1 MQRDQDRWGI
11 VAGVSGFVAVVMGA
25 VGAHAVGDAHLAALV
40 ETASFYQM
48 IHAGVLLWL
57 SGVRGN
63 YALAA
68 RWLFLIATLLFCGTL
83 YLKALL
89 GWDSAVRLAPFGG
102 VCFMLGWLLIAVQSC
117 MRRGDRD
124 VEP

>member
-25 VGAHAVGDAHLAALV
+25 VGAHAVADAHLAALV
-40 ETASFYQM
+40 ETASFYEL

-57 SGVRGN
+57 SGARGK

-83 YLKALL
+83 YLKALM
-89 GWDSAVRLAPFGG
+89 GWDSLVRLAPFGG
-102 VCFMLGWLLIAVQSC
+102 VCFMLGWLLIAVHGCTRQ
-117 MRRGDRD
+117 GGTD
-124 VEP
+124 EA